1 MLDFRMQTFLTV
13 CEEMNYTKAAERLH
27 ITQPAVSHHIHYLEQ
42 HYGCALFTFT
52 GKKLNLTNAGKLL
65 LNAMQ
70 TQQHDETRLMIKM
83 KQPTEA
89 PLAIGATLSVAEGLL
104 QDAFASYLKQ
114 HPNRSITL
122 TIDNTK
128 TLLKS
133 IDQGKLDVA
142 FVEGYYAK
150 DAYDAICYRKEPFL
164 AVCAPSFPHWQS
176 LTTLE
181 DLLTCPLLLREEGS
195 GSRAILERYLAEQNI
210 AIHDFTAYTEIGSVH
225 LIKELAVK
233 GCGITFLYENTAKRE
248 IAEGS
253 LVILPLKGMPLHHD
267 ITFLWRKHSQFAD
280 DYRRLLE
287 EFQKG
292 ECLYT
297 K

>member
-1 MLDFRMQTFLTV
+1 MGDSRLFSLCGSSFRTVSYTHLDVYKR
-13 CEEMNYTKAAERLH
+13 
-27 ITQPAVSHHIHYLEQ
+27 
-42 HYGCALFTFT
+42 
-52 GKKLNLTNAGKLL
+52 
-65 LNAMQ
+65 
-70 TQQHDETRLMIKM
+70 
-83 KQPTEA
+83 
-89 PLAIGATLSVAEGLL
+89 
-104 QDAFASYLKQ
+104 Q

-195 GSRAILERYLAEQNI
+195 GSRAILERYLAC
-210 AIHDFTAYTEIGSVH
+210 
-225 LIKELAVK
+225 L
-233 GCGITFLYENTAKRE
+233 
-248 IAEGS
+248 
-253 LVILPLKGMPLHHD
+253 
-267 ITFLWRKHSQFAD
+267 
-280 DYRRLLE
+280 
-287 EFQKG
+287 
-292 ECLYT
+292 LYT
-297 K
+297 SRCV

>member
-27 ITQPAVSHHIHYLEQ
+27 ITQPAVSQHIHYLEQ

-181 DLLTCPLLLREEGS
+181 DLLTCPLLLREEG
-195 GSRAILERYLAEQNI
+195 AAPEQ
-210 AIHDFTAYTEIGSVH
+210 S
-225 LIKELAVK
+225 
-233 GCGITFLYENTAKRE
+233 
-248 IAEGS
+248 
-253 LVILPLKGMPLHHD
+253 
-267 ITFLWRKHSQFAD
+267 
-280 DYRRLLE
+280 
-287 EFQKG
+287 
-292 ECLYT
+292 
-297 K
+297 

>member
-27 ITQPAVSHHIHYLEQ
+27 ITQPAVSQHIHYLEQ

-133 IDQGKLDVA
+133 IDQGKLDA
-142 FVEGYYAK
+142 
-150 DAYDAICYRKEPFL
+150 FL

>member
-27 ITQPAVSHHIHYLEQ
+27 ITQPAVSQHIHYLEQ

-150 DAYDAICYRKEPFL
+150 DAYDAI
-164 AVCAPSFPHWQS
+164 
-176 LTTLE
+176 
-181 DLLTCPLLLREEGS
+181 
-195 GSRAILERYLAEQNI
+195 
-210 AIHDFTAYTEIGSVH
+210 
-225 LIKELAVK
+225 
-233 GCGITFLYENTAKRE
+233 
-248 IAEGS
+248 
-253 LVILPLKGMPLHHD
+253 
-267 ITFLWRKHSQFAD
+267 
-280 DYRRLLE
+280 
-287 EFQKG
+287 
-292 ECLYT
+292 
-297 K
+297 